1 MFKVNPGLKRHK
13 SRLKMKKIYNHER
26 DKESWFAQ
34 PSIIREAV
42 RF

>member
-1 MFKVNPGLKRHK
+1 MFKVNPGPKRHK
-13 SRLKMKKIYNHER
+13 SRLKIKKIYSLER

-34 PSIIREAV
+34 PSIICEAV